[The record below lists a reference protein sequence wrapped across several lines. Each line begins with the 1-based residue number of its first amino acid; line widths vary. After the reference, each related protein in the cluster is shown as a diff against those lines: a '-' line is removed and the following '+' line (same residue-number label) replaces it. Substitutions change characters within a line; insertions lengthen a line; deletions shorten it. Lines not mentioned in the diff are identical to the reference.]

1 MLHKCDYTVVH
12 WMAHMP
18 YKHSATHSVMKR
30 TQWQAHKMSL
40 SECYIRAR
48 FDQDYTRRRSV
59 EQIIAACRPDGAATA
74 CMLQQGPQH
83 RNLPDNKSSK
93 CARTEKAALDTPTHI
108 SVINRHHLR
117 FHSQH
122 KHIRSHISYN
132 TRTELAKYAEP
143 RYLQWNAEP
152 RVSLS
157 HYLLQN
163 PSWSLTS
170 SLCCAPLQREQHKE

>member
-1 MLHKCDYTVVH
+1 
-12 WMAHMP
+12 
-18 YKHSATHSVMKR
+18 
-30 TQWQAHKMSL
+30 MSL

-122 KHIRSHISYN
+122 KHIRSHIAYN

-143 RYLQWNAEP
+143 RYLQ
-152 RVSLS
+152 
-157 HYLLQN
+157 
-163 PSWSLTS
+163 
-170 SLCCAPLQREQHKE
+170 